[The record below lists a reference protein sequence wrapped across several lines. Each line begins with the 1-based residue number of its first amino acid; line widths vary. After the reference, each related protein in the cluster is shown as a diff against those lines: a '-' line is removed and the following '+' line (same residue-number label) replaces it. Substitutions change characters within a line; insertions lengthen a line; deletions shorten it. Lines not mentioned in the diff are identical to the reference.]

1 MNMDWLKV
9 TAVVL
14 ALVGLL
20 CTVRRWGQRYCWP
33 PEWQRKTLHVA
44 LGLTALTFPWLFA
57 QVWPVLVICGSG
69 GVIMLALRRVPA
81 LRRRLGRTLHDVNRT
96 STGELLFAL
105 AIALLFA
112 LAHQAPVRYVISLAI
127 LTLADTAAA
136 LVGARWGKATFAV
149 PDGEK
154 SWAGVA
160 AFGAVTGVITFPLL
174 LGLTERAWPA
184 LLLITLSL
192 TALVTMVEAL
202 AWHGQDNLLI
212 PLGGYLALTHWLPL
226 SEGALLYQLAIL
238 IGLTSLAYAWRGEL
252 APHTVL
258 TALVTGYCLWLGGP
272 LLWLIGLLG
281 FLRAQ
286 LALQRQPLPTI
297 NQPFDAMVT
306 AHWLLV
312 R

>member
-1 MNMDWLKV
+1 MMIDWLKV
-9 TAVVL
+9 MAVVM

-20 CTVRRWGQRYCWP
+20 CTVRQLGKRYNWP

-44 LGLTALTFPWLFA
+44 LGLTALTFPWLFD
-57 QVWPVLVICGSG
+57 QVWPVMAICGMG
-69 GVIMLALRRVPA
+69 GVIMLALRCVPA

-112 LAHQAPVRYVISLAI
+112 LAHRTPARYVIPLAI

-149 PDGEK
+149 PDGQK

-160 AFGAVTGVITFPLL
+160 AFGTVTGAITFPLL
-174 LGLTERAWPA
+174 LGLTARAWPTV
-184 LLLITLSL
+184 LVITLSL
-192 TALVTMVEAL
+192 TALVTLLEAL

-212 PLGGYLALTHWLPL
+212 PVGGYLALSHWLTM
-226 SEGALLYQLAIL
+226 GDGFLLYQLA
-238 IGLTSLAYAWRGEL
+238 GLGGLVSLGYALRGEL
-252 APHTVL
+252 APHTALMVL
-258 TALVTGYCLWLGGP
+258 VAFYCLWSGGA
-272 LLWLIGLLG
+272 LLWLLGLLA
-281 FLRAQ
+281 FL
-286 LALQRQPLPTI
+286 LARLVLHRQPLSTM
-297 NQPFDAMVT
+297 NYPFDAMST